1 MMTRTPRFLAL
12 AAVAVLAAGAPAV
25 SLAAAPRVIDVKIG
39 SYYIKPDKISVTV
52 NRPVTLV
59 IKNQAWLIP
68 HDLVVK
74 APSAGVNFK
83 VNLHGG
89 QNGSV
94 TFTPIRTGS
103 YKMYCDK
110 KPWFGKSHEARGM
123 HGVLKVVP

>member
-1 MMTRTPRFLAL
+1 MTRTPCFLAL
-12 AAVAVLAAGAPAV
+12 ATAALLGAPAV
-25 SLAAAPRVIDVKIG
+25 SLAAATRVIDVKIG

-94 TFTPIRTGS
+94 TFTPTRTGS